1 MAKAQV
7 AVDRFSALPPDVAHH
22 ILSFLPIAYVTR
34 VSCVSKRCQWLHLSN
49 PTLNFNSF
57 PYESI
62 LTFHKRLELFDSLH
76 RFLTHRGN
84 IKIVMLKSLLFFFG
98 TVMPKFGQI
107 LQDSHIEFPSCVFLC
122 ESLKYSTLDMNSAI
136 LTAPSFSTPPTSK
149 LVSLSLR
156 NVIVEDDEGFC
167 KWVSCCRFIKKLG
180 LERIYGLEKIAIK
193 SSSLESL
200 SIQCPPF
207 FDINRLEISGDINR
221 YSLNISASNLKYL
234 KWDGNMLN
242 HHLGEMNCLEEAEIS
257 LTFHGVNHLDI
268 VCEQFLH
275 RIRSVKVLTLD
286 QETAKTLFRE
296 GLTPAPLDN
305 VWYLHIP
312 IRSSIDDNLVQAMVS
327 LFRAVPNL
335 TTLNVSLSLE
345 LPFHVGG
352 NNVFGFNR
360 GYWAFQGLDFI
371 SRLKKVTIELTYG
384 WNGFELARFMYEH
397 ARNLKNMF
405 VITLPNQASM
415 MRGEL
420 WRTNR
425 ISNAR
430 VVFRGKRPR
439 GAPSGSCLSYV

>member
-1 MAKAQV
+1 MEGSIGLNQTWNVLMAKAQV

-22 ILSFLPIAYVTR
+22 ILSFLPIADVTR

-62 LTFHKRLELFDSLH
+62 LTFQKRLELFDSLH

-84 IKIVMLKSLLFFFG
+84 IKVKSFSINWVSEYHFKDTEILSKCRVEKSRILDWIHHAIDCNVEELTVFFG

-107 LQDSHIEFPSCVFLC
+107 LQDSHIEFPSCVFVC
-122 ESLKYSTLDMNSAI
+122 ESLKYLTLDMNSAI

-180 LERIYGLEKIAIK
+180 LERIYGLEKITIK

-242 HHLGEMNCLEEAEIS
+242 HQHLGEMNCLEEAEIS

-286 QETAKTLFRE
+286 QETAK
-296 GLTPAPLDN
+296 
-305 VWYLHIP
+305 V
-312 IRSSIDDNLVQAMVS
+312 
-327 LFRAVPNL
+327 
-335 TTLNVSLSLE
+335 
-345 LPFHVGG
+345 
-352 NNVFGFNR
+352 NN
-360 GYWAFQGLDFI
+360 
-371 SRLKKVTIELTYG
+371 
-384 WNGFELARFMYEH
+384 
-397 ARNLKNMF
+397 
-405 VITLPNQASM
+405 
-415 MRGEL
+415 
-420 WRTNR
+420 
-425 ISNAR
+425 
-430 VVFRGKRPR
+430 
-439 GAPSGSCLSYV
+439 